1 MATRRKL
8 YAVDLV
14 AVLNLFRQYIDEPT
28 ANDVVELIESRYFE
42 PSRDWQLFEVVVA
55 LRLEAAFRKV
65 LGRRRKTRLLVGGAR
80 APFARFELDN
90 GCELRLW
97 YQSWPRGDWPSAH
110 RNVRSRFEI
119 QGGDPRPDL
128 VIEYLDRK
136 LGATDFVLIELKAS
150 RDPTY
155 LSQGIFQILGYL
167 KDRSTMFFKKP
178 YGWLVAPTSGAFLRL
193 DQSDDEVWVVSADD
207 VAAAA
212 VERLHA
218 WMA

>member
-14 AVLNLFRQYIDEPT
+14 AVLNYFDSTSTSQLPT
-28 ANDVVELIESRYFE
+28 MLWSLLKVDISSRPE
-42 PSRDWQLFEVVVA
+42 IGNSSEVVVA

-128 VIEYLDRK
+128 VIEIWIVIGR
-136 LGATDFVLIELKAS
+136 
-150 RDPTY
+150 
-155 LSQGIFQILGYL
+155 
-167 KDRSTMFFKKP
+167 
-178 YGWLVAPTSGAFLRL
+178 
-193 DQSDDEVWVVSADD
+193 
-207 VAAAA
+207 
-212 VERLHA
+212 H
-218 WMA
+218 